1 MSGGEN
7 KTGDGAG
14 VWPWRSRASTWL
26 ACVWRCES
34 RRSDAT
40 SLLRR
45 RADQTRRWGV
55 QTARWGAFFWGASLL
70 STHRCCFVRA
80 GTRAEGWLAAETLSH
95 AVASRRWGC
104 PRCLVPRLDAGPGA
118 GYSRREGDGGARW
131 EEWRASNMPETCES
145 VVVAGSRQ
153 AS

>member
-34 RRSDAT
+34 RRGDAT

-70 STHRCCFVRA
+70 STHRRCFVCA
-80 GTRAEGWLAAETLSH
+80 GTRAEGWLAVETLSH
-95 AVASRRWGC
+95 AVASRRWDC
-104 PRCLVPRLDAGPGA
+104 PRCLVPRLDAGPG
-118 GYSRREGDGGARW
+118 GGL
-131 EEWRASNMPETCES
+131 
-145 VVVAGSRQ
+145 
-153 AS
+153 